1 MLGREPYTV
10 GALRPMPPAVV
21 RTLACATLFALGAA
35 FAGCRGKAAP
45 SNPGASDSSYPRR
58 TVTALGRIEPG
69 EGVLSVVGPPG
80 DRVERVLVQEGQTVK
95 AGEQLV
101 ELLAER
107 TLSAQ
112 VQLAR
117 AKLDHAQQL
126 LKAERA
132 HAAAVLAEAEHAV
145 RRAQELPEIQIAA
158 ANAEIQVFEVQL
170 QQAERDYDRVAQIAP
185 AVDLDRHKQ
194 PVDRLRE
201 QLRAARTKV
210 RLLERERD
218 LNLVDAERKLAS
230 VKLGLE
236 KAALAVDVETA
247 KRNVSL
253 AEAELSRATIL
264 APFDARVLQVFAQP
278 GDAVGPRPLLTLGAT
293 DVMYVR
299 AEVYETDA
307 ARVQLGQSATASSA
321 ALEREL
327 TGTVDRVGRVVQRNE
342 VFGLDPTHR
351 TDARVVPVRI
361 RLDQPQIAEE
371 RIGLQVDVT
380 IDVGPKDANSHPTRP
395 SEP

>member
-1 MLGREPYTV
+1 
-10 GALRPMPPAVV
+10 MPPAIV
-21 RTLACATLFALGAA
+21 RALAFATLFALGAA
-35 FAGCRGKAAP
+35 VAGCRGKAA
-45 SNPGASDSSYPRR
+45 STKSGASDSSFPRR
-58 TVTALGRIEPG
+58 TVTALGKIEPG

-80 DRVERVLVQEGQTVK
+80 DRVERVLVKEGQAVK

-101 ELLAER
+101 ELLSER

-145 RRAQELPEIQIAA
+145 RRAKELPEIQIAA
-158 ANAEIQVFEVQL
+158 AQAEIQVYEVLL

-201 QLRAARTKV
+201 QLRAARAKL

-218 LNLVDAERKLAS
+218 LNLVEAERKLAS
-230 VKLGLE
+230 LKLGLE

-247 KRNVSL
+247 KRNVAL
-253 AEAELSRATIL
+253 AEAELSRVSVL

-293 DVMYVR
+293 DAMYVR
-299 AEVYETDA
+299 AEVYETDL
-307 ARVQLGQSATASSA
+307 ARVRLGQTATVSSP

-327 TGTVDRVGRVVQRNE
+327 TGAVDRIGRVVQKNE
-342 VFGLDPTHR
+342 VFGLDPTNR

-361 RLDQPQIAEE
+361 RLDQPDVAEE

-380 IDVGPKDANSHPTRP
+380 IDAAPEDADSNPTQP